1 MIRDIIENAQLAVLN
16 GWTALADIVY
26 PNPHVRQVIREGNHK
41 VAVAKQNYAQLR
53 NLLNAEVRQ
62 LDSIHSEE
70 RKLLAEKQKGEKE
83 AQRERHA
90 SALESATAVVR
101 ETRSK
106 VISDIAD
113 ARNSKAPAPRQ
124 VIAKTPAKPNRPK
137 AKLVPVAA

>member
-1 MIRDIIENAQLAVLN
+1 MIRDIIENAQLAVLS

-41 VAVAKQNYAQLR
+41 VAVAKQNYAELR

-62 LDSIHSEE
+62 LESIHSEE
-70 RKLLAEKQKGEKE
+70 RKLLAEKQKGEKD

-90 SALESATAVVR
+90 GAIAQATNIVR

-113 ARNSKAPAPRQ
+113 ARSAKAPSPRQ
-124 VIAKTPAKPNRPK
+124 IAKTPAKPNRPK